1 MRTQWPFALK
11 NSWRHKQA
19 RTQTESRGKCL
30 FLTVC
35 FTSVHTMLH
44 LCLCLR
50 LRWLHRVNQ
59 CDRVK
64 QRERESLRFVFARH
78 ILIIYN
84 WKRKYIR
91 DSGKLAAQTICRWRD
106 VNEKLY
112 SNVGTSYSNALSS
125 VYFLFQPVRRQRINQ
140 PGSKKTPKAIPIK
153 TRSCGD
159 CFVFVMNKIFPFLPN
174 PELMFIFDPGSN
186 KSTRDLISWQ
196 RSIHWFSAHVELTE
210 IGSTMEP
217 IPEWA
222 PLVSEHLTKF
232 LRQSNCQGWWSLTGG
247 STVKKK
253 KRKKKKKRT

>member
-35 FTSVHTMLH
+35 FTSVHMMLH

-50 LRWLHRVNQ
+50 LRLRLCWLHRVNQ

-140 PGSKKTPKAIPIK
+140 PGSKKTQLKRAAAVIVLFLSWTK
-153 TRSCGD
+153 Y
-159 CFVFVMNKIFPFLPN
+159 FPFYLIPN
-174 PELMFIFDPGSN
+174 
-186 KSTRDLISWQ
+186 
-196 RSIHWFSAHVELTE
+196 
-210 IGSTMEP
+210 
-217 IPEWA
+217 
-222 PLVSEHLTKF
+222 
-232 LRQSNCQGWWSLTGG
+232 
-247 STVKKK
+247 
-253 KRKKKKKRT
+253 